1 MAQPQK
7 YQREHDFTLDE
18 PSDVSTSSLNREF
31 DDIAVTTDGLRENLA
46 KIQNDDSSLRAG
58 IVTPESLSKEVVE
71 NINKVVKEANAVAS
85 DAAHKAVV
93 AANSAEDSA
102 NSAQANADTCGRLVE
117 SAKANV
123 EAVNSRAADVARMVE
138 VTRPVI
144 DGIDQV
150 KTVCEH
156 ISEVSDVSSSIDDV
170 RKVASDLEGE
180 VQESGDEDYGSVADD
195 VVPGVVTT
203 GGSIYTVAQDIESVK
218 SVAANIDSINKAA
231 GAVDA
236 VLAAKDVV
244 VAASDRA
251 AGSEQL
257 SHDWAVKTDGLVAD
271 EDHSS
276 KWYAEKAKEAANSA
290 IEAADSATF
299 QMVEQ
304 MVAFYNAY
312 YGADLD
318 YRDYLD
324 EPKSELLADFYG
336 FCEGY
341 EGVTDV

>member
-46 KIQNDDSSLRAG
+46 KIQNDDGSLRAG

-71 NINKVVKEANAVAS
+71 NINKVVEEANAVAS
-85 DAAHKAVV
+85 DAAHKAVI

-123 EAVNSRAADVARMVE
+123 EAVNSRAADVARMIE

-150 KTVCEH
+150 KTVCKH

-195 VVPGVVTT
+195 VLPGVVTT

-218 SVAANIDSINKAA
+218 EVAANIEDVKKAA

-236 VLAAKDVV
+236 VMDAKDVSV
-244 VAASDRA
+244 SAAESA
-251 AGSEQL
+251 SE
-257 SHDWAVKTDGLVAD
+257 SEKKSREWAVKTDGLVAN
-271 EDHSS
+271 EDYSS
-276 KWYAEKAKEAANSA
+276 KWYAEKAKEAASSA

-312 YGADLD
+312 YDADLD